1 MVSRT
6 AKENVACNLISWL
19 CLDTTFHA
27 PLSVRQHAA
36 DQPAASVLY
45 ESMTE
50 QLICTRLLSWLVW
63 NWFLLLLFLLLFVCL
78 LLFLFFVKYT
88 QMWRQ
93 APAIDTEI
101 SYLFFNI
108 SYWSGKARE
117 KFVLQSPCCGTEA
130 RPQVLVSQF
139 ASQCSVF
146 SLNTFCTQLATSGCV
161 VPHLHSLCLSGAGN

>member
-1 MVSRT
+1 MVGL
-6 AKENVACNLISWL
+6 E
-19 CLDTTFHA
+19 
-27 PLSVRQHAA
+27 
-36 DQPAASVLY
+36 
-45 ESMTE
+45 
-50 QLICTRLLSWLVW
+50 LV
-63 NWFLLLLFLLLFVCL
+63 FVVVVFVVVCLFVVVSFFREIHSDVKAGTCYRYRD
-78 LLFLFFVKYT
+78 FLFF
-88 QMWRQ
+88 
-93 APAIDTEI
+93 
-101 SYLFFNI
+101 LNI